1 MSGFPSLFRAVIG
14 QRSGAVGVALV
25 GLHLLILLIAPLIVP
40 YDFAAQDSGAM
51 FTGPSAAHWL
61 GTDHLGRDILTRVLL
76 GGQQA
81 MITTFLAALLAVGWG
96 AFVGVSAGYVGGW
109 FDELV
114 MRVIDA
120 FQAMPW
126 LLFVMLLVAIL
137 GNSLPVLVLVLGFCY
152 GLPSARVARS
162 ATLDIVARDYI
173 AAARSRGEPTLTIIL
188 HELLPN
194 VRDVILV
201 DGAMQWSWMLLWFS
215 SLSFLGL
222 GVSPPNADWGLMISD
237 VRLYLPVIPWAAVA
251 PMIALSSL
259 IIGINLTA
267 DALAQALGLDR
278 AAMTGGAAS

>member
-1 MSGFPSLFRAVIG
+1 MNHWIIAPVVLPAV
-14 QRSGAVGVALV
+14 
-25 GLHLLILLIAPLIVP
+25 IAPLIVP

-267 DALAQALGLDR
+267 DALAKALGLDR

>member
-267 DALAQALGLDR
+267 DALAKALGLDR